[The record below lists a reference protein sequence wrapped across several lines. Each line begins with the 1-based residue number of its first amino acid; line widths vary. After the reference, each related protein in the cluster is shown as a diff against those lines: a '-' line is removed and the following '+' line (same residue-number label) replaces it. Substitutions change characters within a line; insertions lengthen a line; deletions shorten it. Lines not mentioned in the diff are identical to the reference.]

1 MRNKEKREEITY
13 NCRESMPDR
22 HSGSEDQK
30 VKGRSWIHLWMM
42 TNSRFKKRQPCTM
55 LHINTKRKP
64 CTVYNVLKMKKSYSP
79 TICHNIE
86 KRKPCNYALIGTK
99 DYLFEVIVLSKF
111 MNQ

>member
-42 TNSRFKKRQPCTM
+42 TNSR
-55 LHINTKRKP
+55 
-64 CTVYNVLKMKKSYSP
+64 Y
-79 TICHNIE
+79 
-86 KRKPCNYALIGTK
+86 
-99 DYLFEVIVLSKF
+99 
-111 MNQ
+111 